1 VAAPVTV
8 EDELDAVV
16 DALVDALV
24 DAERGVG
31 VEDDAPPP
39 PQPLSATAAS
49 ATAESLGFIDG
60 TVSAALLRSRP

>member
-1 VAAPVTV
+1 MAVTV
-8 EDELDAVV
+8 EDELDAVA
-16 DALVDALV
+16 DALL
-24 DAERGVG
+24 DAERDAG
-31 VEDDAPPP
+31 VEDDVPSP